1 MIYNENTKN
10 TDNKVTFFDSHNI
23 AKRWNVNLHKEKNLL
38 PSVVK
43 LTKDWNV
50 PYVVIIAF
58 IETNN
63 LLKDCFMYSL
73 WGGENA
79 RMVAEKG
86 VYTEKREWSYG
97 TYTIQKHYHNV
108 YIKENT
114 YIHLIFPKIIEYII
128 TTYYHKFAIYEEVP
142 RFNKQINIK
151 PNTSI
156 KEIERE
162 YNDCDLTARD
172 IVKLLNNPQYSL
184 GKIEKLKYRIYSD
197 GNIIY
202 YPITSLVIHGHK
214 YDISL
219 YIPREAI
226 VNDDWSIVENQKMF
240 SIIKPN
246 ANELLGKDKNNWFEG
261 LQKDSPYFNHKEV
274 AKVKKL
280 FKVLN

>member
-23 AKRWNVNLHKEKNLL
+23 AKRWNVNLLMEKNLL

-43 LTKDWNV
+43 LANDWGVKYEN
-50 PYVVIIAF
+50 IIAF
-58 IETNN
+58 IKANN

-73 WGGENA
+73 YGGEHS

-86 VYTEKREWSYG
+86 VYSETKKWSYG
-97 TYTIQKHYHNV
+97 SYTIIKTYHNV
-108 YIKENT
+108 YIRENT
-114 YIHLIFPKIIEYII
+114 YIHLMFPKIIEYII
-128 TTYYHKFAIYEEVP
+128 TTYYPKFAIYGDSP
-142 RFNKQINIK
+142 RFDKKISIK

-156 KEIERE
+156 AEIERE
-162 YNDCDLTARD
+162 YRDCNLTALD
-172 IVKLLNNPQYSL
+172 IVKLLDNPKYSMESV
-184 GKIEKLKYRIYSD
+184 KRLKYNIYSD

-202 YPITSLVIHGHK
+202 YPITSFVIHGHK

-226 VNDDWSIVENQKMF
+226 INDDWSIVENQKMF

-274 AKVKKL
+274 ETIKKR

>member
-1 MIYNENTKN
+1 MIYNENIKH
-10 TDNKVTFFDSHNI
+10 TDNKLTFFDSHNI
-23 AKRWNVNLHKEKNLL
+23 ANRWKVNLLMEKNLL

-43 LTKDWNV
+43 LADDWNV
-50 PYVVIIAF
+50 PYVSIIAF

-73 WGGENA
+73 WGGENT

-86 VYTEKREWSYG
+86 VYTEKRKWGYG
-97 TYTIQKHYHNV
+97 TYTIQKTYHNV

-114 YIHLIFPKIIEYII
+114 YIHLMFPKIIEYII
-128 TTYYHKFAIYEEVP
+128 TTYYPKFAIYGDTP
-142 RFNKQINIK
+142 RFDKQINIK
-151 PNTSI
+151 PITSI
-156 KEIERE
+156 KDIERE
-162 YNDCDLTARD
+162 YRDCELTALD

-184 GKIEKLKYRIYSD
+184 EKVKKLKYKIYSD

-202 YPITSLVIHGHK
+202 YPITSLMIHGCK

-226 VNDDWSIVENQKMF
+226 INDDWSIVENQKIF

-261 LQKDSPYFNHKEV
+261 LQKNSPYFNHKEV
-274 AKVKKL
+274 ETIKNR
-280 FKVLN
+280 FKVLI

>member
-1 MIYNENTKN
+1 MIYKENIFN
-10 TDNKVTFFDSHNI
+10 TNSQVTFFDSYNI
-23 AKRWNVNLHKEKNLL
+23 VKRWKVNLVNEKNLL

-43 LTKDWNV
+43 LANDWGV
-50 PYVVIIAF
+50 EYEKIIAF
-58 IETNN
+58 IKANN

-73 WGGENA
+73 YGGEHS

-86 VYTEKREWSYG
+86 VYSEKRKWSYG
-97 TYTIQKHYHNV
+97 SYTIQKTYYNV

-114 YIHLIFPKIIEYII
+114 YIHLMFPKIIEYII
-128 TTYYHKFAIYEEVP
+128 TTYYPKFAIYEDIP
-142 RFNKQINIK
+142 RFDKQIKIK

-156 KEIERE
+156 EDIERE
-162 YNDCDLTARD
+162 YRDCKLTALD
-172 IVKLLNNPQYSL
+172 IVKLLNNPNYSTETV
-184 GKIEKLKYRIYSD
+184 KKLKYKIYSD
-197 GNIIY
+197 SNLIY
-202 YPITSLVIHGHK
+202 YPITSLMIHGHK

-219 YIPREAI
+219 YIPRDAI
-226 VNDDWSIVENQKMF
+226 VKDDWSLVENQRMF

-274 AKVKKL
+274 ETIKKR